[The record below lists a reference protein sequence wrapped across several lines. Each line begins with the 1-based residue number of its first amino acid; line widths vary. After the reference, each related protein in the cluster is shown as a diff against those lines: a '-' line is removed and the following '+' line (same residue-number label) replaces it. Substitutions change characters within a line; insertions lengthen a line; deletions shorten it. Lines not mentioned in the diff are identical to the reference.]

1 MKIKDIRIGCTYKG
15 VCASMHKNVTV
26 QLLRYVGGIQA
37 EYHVR
42 CSGCTHKADGDVCIM
57 FNDEITEPVPT
68 VNTLGNFPKKR
79 GGKHVNK

>member
-1 MKIKDIRIGCTYKG
+1 MKTKDIRIGCTY
-15 VCASMHKNVTV
+15 
-26 QLLRYVGGIQA
+26 
-37 EYHVR
+37 
-42 CSGCTHKADGDVCIM
+42 KADGDVCIM